1 VDIMPPSSY
10 LGEFEYL
17 VLVGIARLGDRAH
30 APELLRLLEDEA
42 GRPTSRSALYTTLE
56 RLEEKGLV
64 RWKVAT
70 GDAARDHLPRRVYDV
85 TASGLS
91 SVRQSHRAM
100 TRMAR
105 GIEHLLV
112 K

>member
-1 VDIMPPSSY
+1 MASSSY

-17 VLVGIARLGDRAH
+17 VLVGIARLRDRAH
-30 APELLRLLEDEA
+30 APELLRLLEEE
-42 GRPTSRSALYTTLE
+42 GERSTSRSALYTTLE

-64 RWKVAT
+64 RWKIAT
-70 GDAARDHLPRRVYDV
+70 GDAARDHLPRRVYSV
-85 TASGLS
+85 TATGLGS
-91 SVRQSHRAM
+91 LRQSHRAM

-105 GIEHLLV
+105 GIERLLV